1 MPRSRLKLDEFLPYR
16 LSLASNAV
24 SLVLTRA
31 YESRFGLKMHEWR
44 VITVLA
50 EDAELTQQEIVGRT
64 KMDKVTVSRAAQV
77 LERRGLLRRVTNAQD
92 GRSLRLSLTDEG
104 RELYARVVPAVVEL
118 EAEML
123 QGLSAREISELK
135 DVHPRLEAA
144 ADRVLTRR

>member
-1 MPRSRLKLDEFLPYR
+1 
-16 LSLASNAV
+16 
-24 SLVLTRA
+24 
-31 YESRFGLKMHEWR
+31 
-44 VITVLA
+44 
-50 EDAELTQQEIVGRT
+50 
-64 KMDKVTVSRAAQV
+64 VSRAAQV

-135 DVHPRLEAA
+135 DVLRRLESA